1 MLRIDASDLGSG
13 PGSGGKASLHWL
25 RILASLLDKATC
37 KQGGRAVAIEAGLE
51 ALLQLWAEQA
61 ATGRSIYWIG
71 NGGSAAM
78 VSHLS
83 QDVLNKCGIRSFAFN
98 DPALLTCMANDFG
111 YEQVFKRPLEA
122 TARAGDLLM
131 AVSSSGESENVVSAA
146 AAGRDL
152 GLRLATF
159 SAFSPDNRLRAA
171 PADLSF
177 HVPTMNYGHAEL
189 AHEALIHSV
198 VDSFE
203 RLGAGAV
210 PAPSSRTEQS

>member
-1 MLRIDASDLGSG
+1 MLCIDAPNSASGSA
-13 PGSGGKASLHWL
+13 GKTSLHWL
-25 RILASLLDKATC
+25 RVLASLLDKAACTRE
-37 KQGGRAVAIEAGLE
+37 GRPASLE
-51 ALLQLWAEQA
+51 ACLGALVQLWSDQVAS
-61 ATGRSIYWIG
+61 GRSIYWIG

-111 YEQVFKRPLEA
+111 YEEVFKRPLAA
-122 TARAGDLLM
+122 TARTGDLLI
-131 AVSSSGESENVVSAA
+131 AVSSSGNSENVVAA
-146 AAGRDL
+146 AAASRDL
-152 GLRLATF
+152 GMRLATF
-159 SAFSPDNRLRAA
+159 SAFSPDNRLRAL

-177 HVPTMNYGHAEL
+177 HVPTKNYGHAEL

-203 RLGAGAV
+203 RLAHGPV
-210 PAPSSRTEQS
+210 PASSHPTERN

>member
-1 MLRIDASDLGSG
+1 MQRVDAPGLADGSA
-13 PGSGGKASLHWL
+13 GKTSLHWL
-25 RILASLLDKATC
+25 RVLASLLDKAACT
-37 KQGGRAVAIEAGLE
+37 QGGRPASLEAGLGT
-51 ALLQLWAEQA
+51 LLQLWSEQA
-61 ATGRSIYWIG
+61 ANGRSIYWIG

-111 YEQVFKRPLEA
+111 YEEVFKRPLTA
-122 TARAGDLLM
+122 TARTGDLLM
-131 AVSSSGESENVVSAA
+131 AVSSSGNSDNVVSAA
-146 AAGRDL
+146 AASRDI
-152 GLRLATF
+152 GMRLATF
-159 SAFSPDNRLRAA
+159 SAFSPDNRLRAL

-177 HVPTMNYGHAEL
+177 HVPTKNYGHAEL

-203 RLGAGAV
+203 RLGARGR
-210 PAPSSRTEQS
+210 SRGVASD

>member
-1 MLRIDASDLGSG
+1 M
-13 PGSGGKASLHWL
+13 
-25 RILASLLDKATC
+25 
-37 KQGGRAVAIEAGLE
+37 QEGRPVPIEAGLG
-51 ALLQLWAEQA
+51 ALLQLWSDQA
-61 ATGRSIYWIG
+61 ASGRSIYWIG

-111 YEQVFKRPLEA
+111 YEEVFRRPLAA
-122 TARAGDLLM
+122 TARTDDLLM
-131 AVSSSGESENVVSAA
+131 AVSSSGNSENVVSAA
-146 AAGRDL
+146 AASRDL
-152 GLRLATF
+152 GMRLVTF
-159 SAFSPDNRLRAA
+159 SAFSPDNRLRAL

-177 HVPTMNYGHAEL
+177 HVPTKNYGHAEL

-203 RLGAGAV
+203 RLAQAGV
-210 PAPSSRTEQS
+210 PASPHPTERR

>member
-1 MLRIDASDLGSG
+1 MAPDAA
-13 PGSGGKASLHWL
+13 GKASLSWL
-25 RILASLLDKATC
+25 RVLASLLDKAAC
-37 KQGGRAVAIEAGLE
+37 RAGGRPASIEAGLGT
-51 ALLQLWAEQA
+51 LLQLWSELA

-111 YEQVFKRPLEA
+111 YEEVFKRPLTA
-122 TARAGDLLM
+122 TARPGDLLM
-131 AVSSSGESENVVSAA
+131 AVSSSGDSENVVSAA
-146 AAGRDL
+146 AASRDL
-152 GLRLATF
+152 GLGLATF
-159 SAFSPDNRLRAA
+159 SAFSPDNRLRAL

-177 HVPTMNYGHAEL
+177 HVPTMNYGQAEL

-203 RLGAGAV
+203 RLG
-210 PAPSSRTEQS
+210 PAAEQR

>member
-1 MLRIDASDLGSG
+1 MRIDATDFGSL
-13 PGSGGKASLHWL
+13 SGGKASLHWL
-25 RILASLLDKATC
+25 RVLASLLDKAAC
-37 KQGGRAVAIEAGLE
+37 KQGERSVSLETGLE
-51 ALLQLWAEQA
+51 ALLLLWSEQT

-111 YEQVFKRPLEA
+111 YEQVFKRPLAA
-122 TARAGDLLM
+122 TAQAGDLLM

-146 AAGRDL
+146 ADSRDL
-152 GLRLATF
+152 GLRLVTF
-159 SAFSPDNRLRAA
+159 SAFSPDNRLRAL

-177 HVPTMNYGHAEL
+177 HVPTTNYGHAEL

-198 VDSFE
+198 VDSLE
-203 RLGAGAV
+203 RLDPGAA
-210 PAPSSRTEQS
+210 PAPPLRTEQS

>member
-1 MLRIDASDLGSG
+1 MASGAA
-13 PGSGGKASLHWL
+13 GKASLSWL
-25 RILASLLDKATC
+25 RVLASLLDKAAC
-37 KQGGRAVAIEAGLE
+37 RAGGRSVSIEAGLGT
-51 ALLQLWAEQA
+51 LLQLWSELA
-61 ATGRSIYWIG
+61 ATSRSIYWIG

-111 YEQVFKRPLEA
+111 YEEVFKRPLAA
-122 TARAGDLLM
+122 TARPGDLLM
-131 AVSSSGESENVVSAA
+131 AVSSSGNSENVVSAA
-146 AAGRDL
+146 AGSRDL
-152 GLRLATF
+152 GMRLATF
-159 SAFSPDNRLRAA
+159 SAFSPDNRLRAL

-177 HVPTMNYGHAEL
+177 HVPTMNYGQAEL

-203 RLGAGAV
+203 RLGVAA
-210 PAPSSRTEQS
+210 EQR